1 MSPTLANPYNKRNNV
16 GPLERAA
23 SILAAGFLTQRCMKT
38 KGMVGVAL
46 ALGAGELMR
55 RGVTGHCYARD
66 YARDWA
72 MREAPTASQPVIAYK
87 AGEIIEDVVTVRR
100 NTEDLYSFWRKLSN
114 LPQFM
119 VRVEAVKEIDGV
131 RSHWMVRGPAGYRLE
146 WDAEVFRDEPN
157 ELIAWRTVGNADI
170 VSVGCVTFKP
180 VAGNRGTEVRVKLQ
194 YNPPGGKAVST
205 LARLLGNA
213 PAFEVRRDLM
223 QFRQLM
229 ECGEVISTDGQ
240 TSGREVKA

>member
-1 MSPTLANPYNKRNNV
+1 MTATVGTPYKKWNNV
-16 GPLERAA
+16 GPLERAV
-23 SILAAGFLTQRCMKT
+23 SIFAAGFLTQRCFKT
-38 KGMVGVAL
+38 KGVAGVAL

-55 RGVTGHCYARD
+55 RGVTGHCYARG
-66 YARDWA
+66 YAKACA
-72 MREAPTASQPVIAYK
+72 MGEAPAASQPVIAYQ

-100 NTEDLYSFWRKLSN
+100 SSQDLYSFWRKLSN

-119 VRVEAVKEIDGV
+119 ERVEEVKEIDGV
-131 RSHWMVRGPAGYRLE
+131 RSHWMMRGPAGYRLE
-146 WDAEVFRDEPN
+146 WEAEVFRDEPN

-170 VSVGCVTFKP
+170 VSVGSVTFKP
-180 VAGNRGTEVRVKLQ
+180 RAGNRGTEVRVKLQ
-194 YNPPGGKAVST
+194 YDPPGGKAVST

-229 ECGEVISTDGQ
+229 ESGELISTQGQ
-240 TSGREVKA
+240 TSGREEKA